1 METTFILTLEN
12 GMQLEIYGKKA
23 PTLILSFLIS
33 FAFAIFLVPILI
45 LCYLLHIG
53 EGIPFATILTWI
65 IAWLVSGYLTKLYLW
80 NKYGKEVFIVKD
92 NLFRHYYDY
101 HLFKD
106 NHIMYQFKKIAIYVN
121 KKGQME
127 KISPQKHIKNGESHI
142 VAFKVD
148 KQFVNS
154 YNTLPMSIINQIA
167 LYYEDS

>member
-53 EGIPFATILTWI
+53 EGIPFAIILTWI

-106 NHIMYQFKKIAIYVN
+106 NHIMYQFKKLQYTLIKRTN
-121 KKGQME
+121 GKDK
-127 KISPQKHIKNGESHI
+127 SPKHIKNGESHI